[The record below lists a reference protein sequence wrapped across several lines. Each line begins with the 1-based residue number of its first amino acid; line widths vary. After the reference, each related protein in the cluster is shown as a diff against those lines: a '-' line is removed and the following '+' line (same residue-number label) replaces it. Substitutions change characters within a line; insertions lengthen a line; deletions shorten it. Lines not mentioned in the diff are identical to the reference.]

1 MLLTRLHQNRNAHIF
16 FGILILCL
24 LCLTR
29 FYNYLLFHSLSEI
42 FSIIVAF
49 GIFMLSWHS
58 RRFVEDDF
66 FIVLGI
72 VYLHVGAID
81 LVHTLAYKGMHVFPG
96 FETNLATQLWISAR
110 YVESLSFLWIS
121 TRIGRKFPVAKI
133 FIGYTVAV
141 ALIFISIFVWHIFPD
156 CFVEGAGLTPFKK
169 ISEYIISACFAGA
182 VVGVVNKRQEFEKT
196 VLRLII
202 LSLVIS
208 IASELAFTMYKH
220 AYAFWNMVGHIL
232 KVISFYCIYRAII
245 VTGLERPFSLLFRS
259 LKKSEEKLRAARDD
273 LENRVR
279 ERTAELVKINEAL
292 QAEISERLHYQLRL
306 RSLASELTL
315 AEERERRRIATELH
329 DRIVQMLAVI
339 KIRMGDLR
347 ESHSEKRFAE
357 PLQSVYDLID
367 QTIQDTRSLTFEL
380 SPPILYELGFVDA
393 VEWLAEKFQKK
404 NGILADVEDDGLD
417 KSLEDDVRIVLFQT
431 LRELLTN
438 VSKHAEAHHVNI
450 RMFRHTNQIGI
461 ELEDDGIGFDVSE
474 IQVKPETSTGF
485 GLFNIKERMEY
496 IGGHCHITSR
506 KKQGIKVTLTAPLS
520 QKIQK

>member
-1 MLLTRLHQNRNAHIF
+1 MLERLYQNRNAHIF
-16 FGILILCL
+16 YGILVLCL

-29 FYNYLLFHSLSEI
+29 LYNYLLFHSLSEI

-58 RRFVEDDF
+58 RRFVEDEF
-66 FIVLGI
+66 FTVLGI

-81 LVHTLAYKGMHVFPG
+81 LIHTLAYKGMHVFPG

-121 TRIGRKFPVAKI
+121 MLIGRKFPVVKI
-133 FIGYTVAV
+133 FVGYTVGV
-141 ALIFISIFVWHIFPD
+141 TLIFISIFGWHVFPD
-156 CFVEGAGLTPFKK
+156 CFVEGVGLTPFKK
-169 ISEYIISACFAGA
+169 VSEYIVSVCFVGA
-182 VVGVVNKRQEFEKT
+182 IIGVLKKRHEFEKA

-232 KVISFYCIYRAII
+232 KVLSFYCIYRAII
-245 VTGLERPFSLLFRS
+245 VTGLEKPFSLLFRN

-279 ERTAELVKINEAL
+279 ERTADLVKINEAL

-347 ESHSEKRFAE
+347 ESHSAERFAE

-380 SPPILYELGFVDA
+380 SPPILYELGFVHA
-393 VEWLAEKFQKK
+393 VEWLAEKFQEKS
-404 NGILADVEDDGLD
+404 GIQTDVEHDGLD
-417 KSLEDDVRIVLFQT
+417 KSLDDDVRIVLFQT

-438 VSKHAEAHHVNI
+438 VSKHAEAHHVHI
-450 RMFRHTNQIGI
+450 RMLRDTTHIRI
-461 ELEDDGIGFDVSE
+461 EFEDDGMGFEVND

-496 IGGHCHITSR
+496 IGGRCQIASR
-506 KKQGIKVTLTAPLS
+506 ISQGTKIILIAPLS
-520 QKIQK
+520 Q